1 MAGPADGPAG
11 GGRRKGE
18 KKRKISRQR
27 SRIIAT
33 DSSERR
39 RLALLGTLVRRY

>member
-1 MAGPADGPAG
+1 MAGPAG
-11 GGRRKGE
+11 GEGEEKGK

-27 SRIIAT
+27 SRIIAV

-39 RLALLGTLVRRY
+39 RLALLGTPVRRY